1 MTCHS
6 AAMARACS
14 ILTGTPHRPVP
25 GASVALD
32 YQVKLRPPGFV
43 RHRRVERFA
52 VFLPDNTHETCL
64 PVDGPGSQLRR
75 RTNRCALRGERASPC
90 SPLVGHL
97 LTSDRATTLRR

>member
-52 VFLPDNTHETCL
+52 VFFPDNTHETSL
-64 PVDGPGSQLRR
+64 PTDDFGARNSRLQQTGAPSIE
-75 RTNRCALRGERASPC
+75 NAPHRAA
-90 SPLVGHL
+90 HL
-97 LTSDRATTLRR
+97 LDTC